1 MTEGDSGKAPL
12 AELRD
17 FRYTYLEGTP
27 RAVEAARGVSF
38 GMRRGERVGLIGPTQ
53 SGKSTVVYALA
64 HLLRLKEG
72 QVFHEGEDVA
82 APDYDRAAL
91 RRKVGVVFQRPDFQI
106 LEDVVG
112 KDVAFGP
119 TAAGLPAK
127 ETRERVE
134 ESLDAVGLSYPEFR
148 LRYVHALSGG
158 QKRRVALAGVL
169 AMRAPLL
176 VLDEPMAGL
185 DPRGR
190 QELFD
195 LFNRLREQRDL
206 TMVTCSSS
214 LAETSLLC
222 ERLIVLHEGRVVM
235 DGPVNEVVAEA
246 DRLEEIGIALPEPVA
261 LAREMREVFPDLPT
275 GLLTEEEL
283 EEALLAQLGGDSA

>member
-1 MTEGDSGKAPL
+1 MTEGHEKAPL
-12 AELRD
+12 VELRD
-17 FRYTYLEGTP
+17 FRYAYLEGTP
-27 RAVEAARGVSF
+27 RAVEAVRGVSF
-38 GMRRGERVGLIGPTQ
+38 EVRRGERVGIVGPTQ

-82 APDYDRAAL
+82 APGYDRAAL
-91 RRKVGVVFQRPDFQI
+91 RREVGVVFQRPDFQI

-119 TAAGLPAK
+119 TAAGVPVK

-134 ESLDAVGLSYPEFR
+134 ESLEAVGLSYPEFR

-158 QKRRVALAGVL
+158 QRRRVALAGVL

-185 DPRGR
+185 DPSGR
-190 QELFD
+190 RELFG
-195 LFNRLREQRDL
+195 LFDRLRGQREL
-206 TMVTCSSS
+206 TMVFCSSS
-214 LAETSLLC
+214 LADVAPLC
-222 ERLIVLHEGRVVM
+222 ERLIVLQEGRIVL
-235 DGPVNEVVAEA
+235 DGPVREVLAEA
-246 DRLEEIGIALPEPVA
+246 DRLETLGIALPEPVA
-261 LAREMREVFPDLPT
+261 LARELRKVFPDLPADT
-275 GLLTEEEL
+275 LTEEEL
-283 EEALLAQLGGDSA
+283 EKALLARLGGSRA

>member
-1 MTEGDSGKAPL
+1 MTDQPEQAPFV
-12 AELRD
+12 ELRD

-38 GMRRGERVGLIGPTQ
+38 KIQRGERVGIIGPTQ

-82 APDYDRAAL
+82 APGYDRAAL
-91 RRKVGVVFQRPDFQI
+91 RRSVGVVFQRPDFQI

-119 TAAGLPAK
+119 TAAGLSAK

-134 ESLDAVGLSYPEFR
+134 ESLEAVGLPYPEFR

-158 QKRRVALAGVL
+158 QKRRVALAGIL

-185 DPRGR
+185 DPQGR
-190 QELFD
+190 TELFD
-195 LFNRLREQRDL
+195 LFDRLREQQDL
-206 TMVTCSSS
+206 TMVMCSSS
-214 LAETSLLC
+214 LADASLLC
-222 ERLIVLHEGRVVM
+222 ERLIVLEGGRVAM
-235 DGPVNEVVAEA
+235 DGTVREVLAEA
-246 DRLEEIGIALPEPVA
+246 ERLEAFGIALPEPVA
-261 LAREMREVFPDLPT
+261 LARELRKLFPDLSAN
-275 GLLTEEEL
+275 LLTEEEL
-283 EEALLAQLGGDSA
+283 EEALLARLGESRA

>member
-1 MTEGDSGKAPL
+1 MTEQGDEAPL
-12 AELRD
+12 VELRD

-38 GMRRGERVGLIGPTQ
+38 EIRRGERVGIVGPTQ

-72 QVFHEGEDVA
+72 QVFHEGEDVT
-82 APDYDRAAL
+82 APGYDRAAL
-91 RRKVGVVFQRPDFQI
+91 RREVGVVFQRPDFQI

-119 TAAGLPAK
+119 TAAGIPAK

-134 ESLDAVGLSYPEFR
+134 ESLEAVGLSYPEFR
-148 LRYVHALSGG
+148 LRYVYALSGG

-190 QELFD
+190 REMFD
-195 LFNRLREQRDL
+195 LFDRLGEQREL
-206 TMVTCSSS
+206 TMVMCSSS
-214 LAETSLLC
+214 LADASLLC
-222 ERLIVLHEGRVVM
+222 ERLIVLQEGRVAM
-235 DGPVNEVVAEA
+235 DGSVREVLAEA
-246 DRLEEIGIALPEPVA
+246 DRLETLGIALPDPVA
-261 LAREMREVFPDLPT
+261 LARELRKVFPDLPADT
-275 GLLTEEEL
+275 LTEEEL
-283 EEALLAQLGGDSA
+283 EKALLARLGGSRA